1 MLYPL
6 FLLSLLVERHPLL
19 WRAILIPAISF
30 AAVSI
35 FRRIVNVPRPY
46 EKFGLAPVLAKD
58 THGKSFPSR
67 HVFSIYII
75 AMTILPVYPYLG
87 ITLLVLGLTL
97 PSSVSS
103 AAYTNP
109 GRDRRCPHQGLS
121 AACCIICD
129 HAFVFL
135 ITLSLVNSS
144 RSFSSRYS
152 PYLFRKLLISRYRD
166 IGEGVCALLCLFDI
180 VGKPVSRILHLR

>member
-1 MLYPL
+1 MSFAISA

-87 ITLLVLGLTL
+87 ITLLVLGLIL
-97 PSSVSS
+97 AIIRVIGGVHEP
-103 AAYTNP
+103 
-109 GRDRRCPHQGLS
+109 RDVIAG
-121 AACCIICD
+121 A
-129 HAFVFL
+129 L
-135 ITLSLVNSS
+135 IGIVCGML
-144 RSFSSRYS
+144 Y
-152 PYLFRKLLISRYRD
+152 YL
-166 IGEGVCALLCLFDI
+166 
-180 VGKPVSRILHLR
+180 

>member
-1 MLYPL
+1 MTRDTYIRLTKPLRENEKKARLLAYINKGLTAFVFLLYPL

-87 ITLLVLGLTL
+87 ITLLVLGLIL
-97 PSSVSS
+97 AIIRVIGGVHEP
-103 AAYTNP
+103 
-109 GRDRRCPHQGLS
+109 RDVIAG
-121 AACCIICD
+121 A
-129 HAFVFL
+129 L
-135 ITLSLVNSS
+135 IGIVCGML
-144 RSFSSRYS
+144 Y
-152 PYLFRKLLISRYRD
+152 YL
-166 IGEGVCALLCLFDI
+166 
-180 VGKPVSRILHLR
+180 